1 MNQFPLTLFMVGI
14 WSTSD
19 GVALFPPMKNSAISV
34 AVAGRSCDGR
44 VVAKDSEGREHPCAR
59 CGIDTEV
66 RRAHLQKPRFHLSCA
81 HFRLETALFS
91 RTNAIYILRAL
102 AQKNKYTS
110 VGTLNNSPAKAR
122 RRAAPTTA
130 QPAAAVRSFHS
141 CSESYCHDLLSTY
154 HKLMCDLSFFHPLH
168 HTLFG
173 PCRHHHH
180 QCDQEYVVNKRR
192 LRYEFKR

>member
-1 MNQFPLTLFMVGI
+1 MMNQFPLTLFMVGI

-91 RTNAIYILRAL
+91 RTNAIYILRC
-102 AQKNKYTS
+102 
-110 VGTLNNSPAKAR
+110 VGT
-122 RRAAPTTA
+122 
-130 QPAAAVRSFHS
+130 
-141 CSESYCHDLLSTY
+141 
-154 HKLMCDLSFFHPLH
+154 
-168 HTLFG
+168 
-173 PCRHHHH
+173 
-180 QCDQEYVVNKRR
+180 NK
-192 LRYEFKR
+192 